1 MAGYNNYGY
10 PYPSVD
16 TTQTNGVNYV
26 PRYSGMPTMVY
37 VNGIEGANAY
47 QMPNGV
53 TEQILWDADKDI
65 FYVKK
70 LDQMGRPRVVAVK
83 DYFDHVEPEKTEPT
97 TQPDID
103 LSKYVTKDDLNKIIQ
118 ELTVG
123 LGGRIVRNNELTT

>member
-10 PYPSVD
+10 PYPPVD
-16 TTQTNGVNYV
+16 TSIPSYPATQ
-26 PRYSGMPTMVY
+26 TMVY
-37 VNGIEGANAY
+37 VKGIEGANAY
-47 QMPNGV
+47 QMPPGV
-53 TEQILWDADKDI
+53 TEQILWDTDEDI

-70 LDQMGRPRVVAVK
+70 LDQMGRPRIVAVK
-83 DYFDHVEPEKTEPT
+83 DYFDHVEPEKTEPVEK
-97 TQPDID
+97 PEID